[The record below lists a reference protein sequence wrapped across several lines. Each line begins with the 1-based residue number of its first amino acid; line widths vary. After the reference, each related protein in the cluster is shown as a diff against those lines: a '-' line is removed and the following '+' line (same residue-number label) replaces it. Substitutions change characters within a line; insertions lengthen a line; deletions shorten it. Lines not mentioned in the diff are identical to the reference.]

1 MGEHRLDRRAAC
13 RVSRFRAS
21 VPVRRGRAVDRPLV
35 YRLAMAVDV
44 IELSDTGWRRHDFYM
59 RLALVVESGAKCL
72 GSHVG
77 AVIVRD
83 DRVLGS
89 GYNGTP
95 AGYPNCTETERG
107 CRRCALRAE
116 QPDAGLAGKLYDI
129 CLCVHAEQ
137 NAMATAARFGTG
149 IDGGILYTTLQPC
162 FNCLKELMQV
172 RLRGVIFSRE
182 WQAGHPDYAWVAEEY
197 GRLVDHYR
205 AGGNVFA
212 RLAQVDQLPAVQVE
226 IGHPH

>member
-1 MGEHRLDRRAAC
+1 MG
-13 RVSRFRAS
+13 SG
-21 VPVRRGRAVDRPLV
+21 PIGRTSERKTVAVD
-35 YRLAMAVDV
+35 A
-44 IELSDTGWRRHDFYM
+44 IELTDPGWARHDFYM
-59 RLALVVESGAKCL
+59 RLAEVVESGAKCL

-107 CRRCALRAE
+107 CRRCALRRE
-116 QPDAGLAGKLYDI
+116 QPEAGLSGRLYDI

-137 NAMATAARFGTG
+137 NAMLTAARFGTAL
-149 IDGGILYTTLQPC
+149 DGAFLYTTVQPC

-172 RLRGVIFSRE
+172 RLCGVVYQRP
-182 WQAGHPDYAWVAEEY
+182 WKAGHPDYAWVSTEY
-197 GRLVDHYR
+197 DRLVDHYR
-205 AGGNVFA
+205 SNGNLFA
-212 RLAQVDQLPAVQVE
+212 RLAQTDTFPAVQLE
-226 IGHPH
+226 TGQPT

>member
-1 MGEHRLDRRAAC
+1 
-13 RVSRFRAS
+13 
-21 VPVRRGRAVDRPLV
+21 
-35 YRLAMAVDV
+35 MAVEV
-44 IELSDTGWRRHDFYM
+44 IELSDAGWQRYDFYM
-59 RLALVVESGAKCL
+59 RLAVVVESGAKCL

-95 AGYPNCTETERG
+95 AGYPNCTASERG

-137 NAMATAARFGTG
+137 NAMATAARFGVA
-149 IDGGILYTTLQPC
+149 IDGAILYTTLQPC

-172 RLRGVIFSRE
+172 RLRGVIFRR
-182 WQAGHPDYAWVAEEY
+182 AYAWVSDEY
-197 GRLVDHYR
+197 DRLVDHYR
-205 AGGNVFA
+205 SKGNVFA
-212 RLAQVDQLPAVQVE
+212 RLDQGEPLPTVEVE
-226 IGHPH
+226 IGHPL

>member
-1 MGEHRLDRRAAC
+1 MQA
-13 RVSRFRAS
+13 
-21 VPVRRGRAVDRPLV
+21 RGGQVAVDS
-35 YRLAMAVDV
+35 
-44 IELSDTGWRRHDFYM
+44 IELADAAWARHDFYM
-59 RLALVVESGAKCL
+59 RLAVVVESGAKCL

-107 CRRCALRAE
+107 CRRCALRRE
-116 QPDAGLAGKLYDI
+116 QPEAGLSGRLYDI

-137 NAMATAARFGTG
+137 NAMATAARFGVA
-149 IDGGILYTTLQPC
+149 IDGAMLYTTLQPC

-172 RLRGVIFSRE
+172 RLHGVVFLRP

-205 AGGNVFA
+205 SRGSVFA
-212 RLAQVDQLPAVQVE
+212 QLAQAKSRPAVQLE
-226 IGHPH
+226 IGHPV